1 MAFKLE
7 VAVVGGSNRGSKS
20 QASGG
25 DLGEKHFFFPLSS
38 RLSSRANRHRPHKG
52 QKMIID
58 RLSAVRGL
66 LASFLGGAISLP
78 CCPSESN
85 FSSHPSP
92 LPTAKYRVPPPGV
105 PTMYEDNTSVFGDIL
120 RGKVPASVYAETNT
134 LLAFR
139 DRTPRA
145 PLHGLVIPKRHI
157 RSVRNLVPD
166 DLNTVVEM
174 KEMALGII
182 REEQPKAYDEE
193 DYILCFHIAPFNSVD
208 HLHLHVLAPSSS
220 MDYLYRNGKYRNGTI
235 WCTGVDDVI
244 GRLEMGRAAV

>member
-1 MAFKLE
+1 MASDH
-7 VAVVGGSNRGSKS
+7 VAILGGNVFS
-20 QASGG
+20 
-25 DLGEKHFFFPLSS
+25 FPSPLLTDKCLVSLS
-38 RLSSRANRHRPHKG
+38 LLAQTATQHKAT
-52 QKMIID
+52 MIID

-78 CCPSESN
+78 CPPESK
-85 FSSHPSP
+85 FACHPSP
-92 LPTAKYRVPPPGV
+92 LPTTKYHVPPPGV

-120 RGKVPASVYAETNT
+120 RGKVPASVYAESDT

-157 RSVRNLVPD
+157 RSVRSLAQD

-220 MDYLYRNGKYRNGTI
+220 MDYLYRNGKYRNGMI

-244 GRLEMGRAAV
+244 GRLEMGKSAV